1 MGINPNK
8 GTILGASIGI
18 LVFIITLV
26 IILYAHSDFDQRLI
40 VQVESGVPADDLI
53 PQIDKETEKMKLT
66 AQKHLLNKIDNNFD
80 KNNSMTYIKIYDT
93 EMEMISEY
101 DNARKKFAKR
111 EITKEQFLKDIE
123 NPKSSMELYQQ

>member
-1 MGINPNK
+1 
-8 GTILGASIGI
+8 
-18 LVFIITLV
+18 
-26 IILYAHSDFDQRLI
+26 
-40 VQVESGVPADDLI
+40 VESGVPADDLI